1 MRRVRRIAVTPT
13 VSLTAYTAADSVGG
27 LMTFAITDQG
37 FDGLLRSVLLTDNAA
52 QSEQYVLY
60 IYESL
65 PSTIAND
72 AEYLPTL
79 ADLKKL
85 VTSVVVATGDWTE
98 INSKDWALLGGHEDA
113 AMEIPIHSD
122 NGSIYLYAVAT
133 DTPDYVAATD
143 LTITLTV
150 EVF

>member
-1 MRRVRRIAVTPT
+1 MRRVRRVATTPT
-13 VSLTAYTAADSVGG
+13 VGTDAYTAADSVGG

-60 IYESL
+60 IFDAL
-65 PSTIAND
+65 PSTIADD

-85 VTSVVVATGDWTE
+85 ATTVTVATGDWTE
-98 INSKDWALLGGHEDA
+98 INSKDWALLGGHEDT
-113 AMEIPIHSD
+113 AMEMPLHSD
-122 NGSIYLYAVAT
+122 NGNVYMYAVAT
-133 DTPDYVAATD
+133 DTPDYTAATD